1 MKRFA
6 VLFSALDQT
15 SRTSEKVST
24 LAEYLTAA
32 PDSDRLWTIALML
45 GRRPKRTVTT
55 ARLREWAAEQADI
68 PLWLFDESSPVVG
81 DLAETIALVLPA
93 PTGSSDKAL
102 TEWIIEIRGL
112 AELEEKDRKTQILEA
127 WDQLDTPERFIFNKL
142 VTGGLRMGVSQKL
155 ITRALA
161 RTTGNDEPEL
171 AHRLMGK
178 WTPDDTT
185 FDDLFLAPNPDA
197 DLSKP
202 YPLNLAFPL
211 DTPVTDLGDPAEW
224 SAEHKWDGIR
234 GQLVLRGG
242 DHHLWS
248 RGEELITDRFPEFAV
263 LANYLRAGTVID
275 GEILAWIGEKPM
287 SFASLQKRMGRK
299 TVPAKLL
306 KDTPVILRAYD
317 LLEIDGHDIRAMPFA
332 DRRARLDALL
342 ANVPPEAPLRMSPLL
357 DFTSWDDLARERA
370 RSREIAAEGLMLK
383 RKHSPYRDG
392 RHKGDWWTWK
402 VDPLVIDAVMI
413 YAQSDHGPRAG
424 LFNEFTLAVWDG
436 NALVPFTKVKSGL
449 ADAELREITAW
460 VRKNTIE
467 RFGPVRSVKA
477 AHVFEIAFEGIAESP
492 RHKSGVALR
501 FPRIALW
508 HKDKPVSEVNTLAD
522 LKVMLDAFK

>member
-1 MKRFA
+1 MI
-6 VLFSALDQT
+6 
-15 SRTSEKVST
+15 
-24 LAEYLTAA
+24 YL
-32 PDSDRLWTIALML
+32 
-45 GRRPKRTVTT
+45 K
-55 ARLREWAAEQADI
+55 
-68 PLWLFDESSPVVG
+68 
-81 DLAETIALVLPA
+81 
-93 PTGSSDKAL
+93 
-102 TEWIIEIRGL
+102 
-112 AELEEKDRKTQILEA
+112 
-127 WDQLDTPERFIFNKL
+127 
-142 VTGGLRMGVSQKL
+142 
-155 ITRALA
+155 
-161 RTTGNDEPEL
+161 
-171 AHRLMGK
+171 
-178 WTPDDTT
+178 
-185 FDDLFLAPNPDA
+185 
-197 DLSKP
+197 
-202 YPLNLAFPL
+202 
-211 DTPVTDLGDPAEW
+211 
-224 SAEHKWDGIR
+224 
-234 GQLVLRGG
+234 
-242 DHHLWS
+242 
-248 RGEELITDRFPEFAV
+248 
-263 LANYLRAGTVID
+263 
-275 GEILAWIGEKPM
+275 
-287 SFASLQKRMGRK
+287 
-299 TVPAKLL
+299 
-306 KDTPVILRAYD
+306 
-317 LLEIDGHDIRAMPFA
+317 IDGHDIRAMPFA